1 MSDMS
6 VDDDVAAVRRIT
18 AVPKILEIVTQ
29 ITGMRFAAVARVTET
44 KWIACAVV
52 DQIEFGLKPGG
63 ELVLEST
70 ICDEIR
76 QHHKPVIFGYAAAD
90 AHWSQH
96 HTPKHYGLESYIS
109 IPIFRA
115 NREFFGTLCAIDP
128 APRDLGDRSL
138 VGTMELFAQLIGS
151 QLDSEDQLHRAQ
163 NALRDANET
172 AKLREQFVAILGH
185 DLRNPLQAIIIGAD
199 VLKNQLTDARS
210 QRMSTLISQSCKR
223 IDSLI
228 ENTLDFAHARMG
240 SGIPVRFSRDPGLK
254 QELQQVID
262 EIAAVYPDRR
272 IDVRI
277 SLETVPRVDTKRIGQ
292 MLGNLVANA
301 VTHGDAD
308 RPVAIDIDSDATQ
321 FEMRITNSGKPIA
334 ASTMQELFKPFK
346 RSDDKLTRGLGLGL
360 FIADQIAKA
369 HNGTIQVTSTDDETC
384 FCFRMPLDTAA

>member
-1 MSDMS
+1 MSDTS

-76 QHHKPVIFGYAAAD
+76 QHHKPVIFGHAAAD

-96 HTPKHYGLESYIS
+96 HTAKHYGLESYIS

-128 APRDLGDRSL
+128 APRDLSDRSL
-138 VGTMELFAQLIGS
+138 LGTLELFAQLIGS

-308 RPVAIDIDSDATQ
+308 RPVAIEIDSGATQ
-321 FEMRITNSGKPIA
+321 FEMRIRNSGKPIA

-346 RSDDKLTRGLGLGL
+346 RSDDNLTRGLGLGL

>member
-6 VDDDVAAVRRIT
+6 VDDDIAAVRRIT

-76 QHHKPVIFGYAAAD
+76 QHHKPVIFGHAAAD

-96 HTPKHYGLESYIS
+96 HTAKHYGLESYIS

-128 APRDLGDRSL
+128 APRDLSDRSL
-138 VGTMELFAQLIGS
+138 LGTLELFAQLIGS

-308 RPVAIDIDSDATQ
+308 RPVAIEIDSDATQ

-346 RSDDKLTRGLGLGL
+346 RSDDNLSRGLGLGL